1 MELCVIIDCNMCFV
15 VICAYLSD
23 LKIICHDFYFE
34 SEIVSLNAFRDRIEH
49 IDWLIRIF
57 GTVWEV

>member
-1 MELCVIIDCNMCFV
+1 MFRMELCVIINYDMYFV

-34 SEIVSLNAFRDRIEH
+34 SEIVSLNAFRNRI
-49 IDWLIRIF
+49 WVYGL
-57 GTVWEV
+57 TN